1 MEEIE
6 GGGGGGGKGFGFLAM
21 RAEGP
26 LGKWVWSPEKRER
39 WVTEGKMV
47 LSILGYLIRKQTC
60 PLSRCMFLQDVAFR
74 SSSEADVVTGC
85 RNIRLSPPIGSSLFL
100 EAKP

>member
-1 MEEIE
+1 MVTRA
-6 GGGGGGGKGFGFLAM
+6 K

-60 PLSRCMFLQDVAFR
+60 P
-74 SSSEADVVTGC
+74 
-85 RNIRLSPPIGSSLFL
+85 PISVHVSLGRDFQI
-100 EAKP
+100 